1 MTPIESAL
9 RSARILHLVFV
20 IVPFLY
26 IVVLL
31 QLHPLERPITP
42 ILVYALAFECF
53 ATIGVGFFLRSRN
66 VIASADKLRTDPQD
80 AVALRTW
87 RSGQIISL
95 TLAESVVLFGFLLKF
110 LGASWNVAGVFFGV
124 GILLLLAWTPK
135 LDVPGGNS

>member
-1 MTPIESAL
+1 MESAL

-31 QLHPLERPITP
+31 QLHPSERPVTP

-53 ATIGVGFFLRSRN
+53 ATIGVGFFLRARN
-66 VIASADKLRTDPQD
+66 VTASAEKLCTSPQD
-80 AVALRTW
+80 TVALRTW
-87 RSGQIISL
+87 RSGQIISF
-95 TLAESVVLFGFLLKF
+95 TLAESVALFGFVLKF
-110 LGASWNVAGVFFGV
+110 LGASWNVAGIFFV
-124 GILLLLAWTPK
+124 AGILLLLAWTPK